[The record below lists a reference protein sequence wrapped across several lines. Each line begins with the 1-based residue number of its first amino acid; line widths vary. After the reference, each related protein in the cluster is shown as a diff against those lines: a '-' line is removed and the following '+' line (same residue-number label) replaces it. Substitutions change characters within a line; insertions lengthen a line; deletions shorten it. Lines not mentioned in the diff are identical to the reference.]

1 VPLSSIDIVL
11 SINGYVANVESVLH
25 FKNTESTP
33 IEAVYEFPI
42 DDRSAVYHFEA
53 QIEDRV
59 IVAECQEKKQ
69 VLCYL
74 RIALNHFAVF
84 HYVQVVGQD

>member
-1 VPLSSIDIVL
+1 MLLFNRDLIEMCSLVRVAVPLSSIDIKL
-11 SINGYVANVESVLH
+11 SINGYIGNVESVLH

-42 DDRSAVYHFEA
+42 DDQSAVYHFEA

-69 VLCYL
+69 V
-74 RIALNHFAVF
+74 
-84 HYVQVVGQD
+84 